1 MFSTHRTDSITCGH
15 CGYVQGVRLRHT
27 VLLTNVAATAL
38 TLGAWSIGWVLI
50 ARRNLRSNRRRCCA
64 YCGEYLLAYSAD
76 ERATAKAR
84 REGEMA
90 GELSGPEPTGATPPP
105 EPVRRPTPAVRS
117 RRMPNQRT

>member
-1 MFSTHRTDSITCGH
+1 
-15 CGYVQGVRLRHT
+15 VQGVRLRET
-27 VLLTNVAATAL
+27 VLFPNVAATFL
-38 TLGAWSIGWVLI
+38 TLGAWSIGWALL
-50 ARRNLRSNRRRCCA
+50 ARRNARSNRKRCCA
-64 YCGEYLLAYSAD
+64 YCGEYLLAYSEA

-105 EPVRRPTPAVRS
+105 EPVRRPTPSPRS